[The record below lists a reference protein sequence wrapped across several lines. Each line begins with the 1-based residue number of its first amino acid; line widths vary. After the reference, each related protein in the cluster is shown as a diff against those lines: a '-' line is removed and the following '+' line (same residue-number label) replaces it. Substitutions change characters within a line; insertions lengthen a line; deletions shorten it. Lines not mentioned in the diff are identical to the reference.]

1 MQERGLEPPAV
12 AVRQGAV
19 VITFV
24 LPAPVKTP
32 EKSQTQEKTR
42 EKTREKTAVAILRM
56 LGEHPGMSIAELA
69 ERLGKVP
76 STIERAIRK
85 LRESGRLQRIGP
97 DKGGHWRVIE

>member
-1 MQERGLEPPAV
+1 M

-24 LPAPVKTP
+24 LPVLVKTP

-42 EKTREKTAVAILRM
+42 EKTREKTAAAILRI
-56 LGEHPGMSIAELA
+56 LGEQPEMSIAELA

-97 DKGGHWRVIE
+97 DKGGHWQVIE

>member
-1 MQERGLEPPAV
+1 M

-32 EKSQTQEKTR
+32 EKSQTQEKMQ
-42 EKTREKTAVAILRM
+42 EKTREKTSAAILRM
-56 LGEHPGMSIAELA
+56 FGEQPEMSIAELA

-97 DKGGHWRVIE
+97 DKGGRWELIE